1 MHRIKCNH
9 HKVPSVFGDTSTAR
23 SGSTCS
29 PQHESMPDAHDQQHA
44 STRVP
49 NITKWLYHTILKL
62 LEVRSLYHVF
72 NGTVTAAMRSMTE
85 TKAAEL
91 CRIHNRAAMHGKVVS
106 PDPLP
111 AGSKGP
117 HMSGSAQ
124 VHIPRWRAQS
134 SCSRGPCGTAGQ
146 RSWCRPAAAQAAPHP
161 QIPAAP
167 FPHWPLQTMW
177 AQSAAWATPHATHPL
192 LPPTYHPTHLQPHAA
207 LDMQAC
213 RAAEAFSPPG
223 IDLLE
228 SPYHK
233 ASTLTWSQG
242 RFSLHER
249 CKMGIRNKQAHIRG
263 KGFRELVNLRSTG
276 P

>member
-1 MHRIKCNH
+1 MTVPNVHSIKWNH
-9 HKVPSVFGDTSTAR
+9 HKVPLVFGDTSTAQ

-29 PQHESMPDAHDQQHA
+29 PQHESMPNAHDQQHA

-62 LEVRSLYHVF
+62 VELRSLYHVF

-111 AGSKGP
+111 AGSRGP

-134 SCSRGPCGTAGQ
+134 SRSRGPCGTAGQ
-146 RSWCRPAAAQAAPHP
+146 RFWCRPAAAQAAPHP

-177 AQSAAWATPHATHPL
+177 EQSKAWATPHATHPL
-192 LPPTYHPTHLQPHAA
+192 LPPAYHPTQ
-207 LDMQAC
+207 
-213 RAAEAFSPPG
+213 
-223 IDLLE
+223 
-228 SPYHK
+228 
-233 ASTLTWSQG
+233 
-242 RFSLHER
+242 FSLTQH
-249 CKMGIRNKQAHIRG
+249 
-263 KGFRELVNLRSTG
+263 
-276 P
+276 